1 MRLKTLHR
9 SFSRGLIY
17 GWCVKPYSSFPA
29 LCCVGKPPPLGTV
42 LAEDVCLVEG
52 EVGSQT
58 SFVQGTKEKG
68 WLVVS
73 SKTRGGSL
81 LSSKGFLFPF
91 SLYCEFFKKTTLPFC
106 RVKTSKGMVWWGISL
121 WTLTYLTKV
130 RSSQEVLSCEA
141 CSACLALNAELT
153 GKMFLHL
160 QASSF
165 AAKPN
170 LFPSLLLSAY
180 PVTHFILFYFIS
192 FYFILFYF
200 NFLFCFVLLCFIL
213 FWAKLKYF
221 RPWGFCDGFFIWG
234 GSDKTWNATEE

>member
-1 MRLKTLHR
+1 MGRLRISWDLFLWMVCVLLHLILETQKDPPGLTTFHR
-9 SFSRGLIY
+9 SFSRGLFH
-17 GWCVKPYSSFPA
+17 GWRVKPYSSFPS
-29 LCCVGKPPPLGTV
+29 LCSVCWKATSPRRKCVWLRGKWACKP
-42 LAEDVCLVEG
+42 
-52 EVGSQT
+52 

-68 WLVVS
+68 WLVVC
-73 SKTRGGSL
+73 SKKRGGSL

-121 WTLTYLTKV
+121 WALTYLTKV

-141 CSACLALNAELT
+141 CSGCLALNAELT

-170 LFPSLLLSAY
+170 LFLSLPLSTY
-180 PVTHFILFYFIS
+180 PVIFYFI
-192 FYFILFYF
+192 
-200 NFLFCFVLLCFIL
+200 
-213 FWAKLKYF
+213 
-221 RPWGFCDGFFIWG
+221 
-234 GSDKTWNATEE
+234 